1 LNEVKHFIIDM
12 VGAGYDFGTWPLR
25 QLYRQIFCTVL
36 SRGNFMGALKVWL
49 KLYYVVDVAS
59 SPPQLPDD
67 RLNSLKKLISLIR
80 AVQLMESPLI
90 TEDVKWALSYARGY
104 LSRKLC
110 EETEKCF
117 GDIEV
122 AKFEK
127 EQFQMVFGHGAE
139 RFDDRARYVQGMKVL
154 LEWARIPDVSESSL

>member
-1 LNEVKHFIIDM
+1 M

-36 SRGNFMGALKVWL
+36 RRGNFMGALKVWL

-90 TEDVKWALSYARGY
+90 TEDVKCALSYARGY

-139 RFDDRARYVQGMKVL
+139 RFDNRARYVQGMKVL
-154 LEWARIPDVSESSL
+154 LEWARIPDVPESSL